1 MSWQPNNNSNNNN
14 SNDGFP
20 GGPTRRFPDFS
31 EEGEIGEEEGEIV
44 VASNNPPPPPPP
56 GNPNTPNSLHR
67 SISNASASGAPVPPF
82 ARRGRRPS
90 WGGNPG
96 GGLVGSGRGIAG
108 RGGIPPPFAGRGRAI
123 GNRHGSF
130 TGSVPSLTPP
140 PPQQVRS
147 QSFAGFQS
155 NASAANPGMMHRRPT
170 DPRFRSGELGG
181 ATAALAR
188 SGSFSLQDTN
198 APVLTSSYSSLAE
211 LANPH
216 AEMLSRSTSA
226 SAVAETRPREPSFH
240 DEVFSRSVAPPPADT
255 YRALEGEAPDRY
267 TSLSNSR
274 HEGNAFTSRNA
285 WSDAPPFREQ
295 EGPYREP
302 PAFPRQQGG
311 PSRDV
316 HPFREQG
323 VPPRDGPPFRET
335 SLQESN
341 VWRGND
347 GSGDAGFVPRQI
359 RDGLPLSRS
368 ISEPV
373 VPQHAEST
381 TIGSNFPRPPPPPLP
396 VQGGGYRG
404 FRNDFRG
411 EHQSDFPRRSPPH
424 RGRPMFAGRGAGPP
438 PPSISRNSSF
448 GAPPQPLQSA
458 HPFTGRRLDPRLQSE
473 TSNNV
478 DAYYPPTS
486 TVDEEGEVYGDV
498 SSSTSPFRKSSFPS
512 NSQLPS
518 ESFGRGDQPSQS
530 STAGSPQPRK
540 PVVLTLFQP
549 SPGSSLLPPAPSISE
564 TVEEAP
570 LLTTTLENDEDADR
584 AEKVVLFVSELLNNS
599 NRKSIDPGTVSE
611 LPKKHLILRAVSLMD
626 GKMKSKQ
633 SDVESK
639 ETELE
644 LQLKKN
650 AELFEKAR
658 NEAAAEAE
666 RKNKEQ
672 LQFDK
677 ETDDK
682 EIAELE
688 AELETIMIARK
699 EGFEQEV
706 AAEEILPTAS
716 TMVDSIR
723 AKREEEIKQQIKVAS
738 ESFDKDI
745 ESTRCQLD
753 QLQEELAKTK
763 AQLAAAEVEHEE
775 KSKVEDARSKPKD
788 TQQSHHLVTNI
799 IAENRRRAAE
809 ANISVFSAVVS
820 EDENQV
826 DKLAMYGALD
836 EAKDPKFGKTSAEW
850 ATLTQQ
856 VSGLADALY
865 HEPEETPFF
874 ARNQETHAAM
884 EPLVKAFVRDTQTRL
899 TKHWTTL
906 AEEYEFRSRA
916 YKRTRKENEKK
927 GKQRNSMMARTSI
940 IARTVMPIL
949 ESTGSP
955 GAAAGRTSTNPYR
968 RARRGNE
975 VRSEYEQEQ
984 IIAEIAAKEAME
996 KRIAFGGCKTPR
1008 QIGAVERQLT
1018 ANFYNTFT
1026 AQKVDVVEQEK
1037 LCAMENM
1044 WTDTEK
1050 CIFLDRF
1057 LQHPKDFRKIASFL
1071 RNKTTRDC
1079 IKFYYDSKQ
1088 TVSYKG
1094 ALKEHIMRRKR
1105 RGEYHVWEATIQ
1117 AALSVGAVVKAGTDE
1132 ENPLVFTLPE
1142 NDCTYNTRD
1151 LHPLNQEVFDSMEFN
1166 EEEAARYQAKLD
1178 KEAKSKKSK
1187 KRKVPDLF
1195 LLEPE
1200 QRKYLRPDTPEQTV
1214 EEKPL
1219 KKSLSKASVAESFP
1233 ISMTDEQPS
1242 HARKSASKK
1251 WTASEKKIFLETVEK
1266 NGRNWKVLEDAIG
1279 SKSISQIKNYYY
1291 DWKKGGKEKPDKRGS
1306 KSDQTVDG
1314 KVDESQTEDGDIAT
1328 PVPKRAVSAQTSSPL
1343 PDQPEHNEHLGIPM
1357 HLQQNS
1363 PFSQP
1368 SANLPFNAHSLSGLS
1383 PSFQMPGAPDILTQ
1397 LRQMQLERSRSR
1409 SGTSS
1414 PELTADV
1421 WAQIQ
1426 LLQSQQHQLS
1436 REDAFRAL
1444 VQQQQHHQQQQ
1455 QHLSGVLPFL
1465 QQQQLQQHPHG
1476 ASINDWNNDQQ
1487 LQRLI
1492 LQNMRGLGLGGGGG
1506 NGALHQLALA
1516 GLSTGLPGV
1525 THAPQDPQQVAL
1537 QHLLA
1542 LQQQNQAR
1550 PEPSNTDALALLAR
1564 ALSEG
1569 RNNSHDPGNNNP

>member
-1 MSWQPNNNSNNNN
+1 M
-14 SNDGFP
+14 
-20 GGPTRRFPDFS
+20 
-31 EEGEIGEEEGEIV
+31 
-44 VASNNPPPPPPP
+44 
-56 GNPNTPNSLHR
+56 NT
-67 SISNASASGAPVPPF
+67 
-82 ARRGRRPS
+82 
-90 WGGNPG
+90 
-96 GGLVGSGRGIAG
+96 
-108 RGGIPPPFAGRGRAI
+108 
-123 GNRHGSF
+123 
-130 TGSVPSLTPP
+130 
-140 PPQQVRS
+140 
-147 QSFAGFQS
+147 
-155 NASAANPGMMHRRPT
+155 M
-170 DPRFRSGELGG
+170 
-181 ATAALAR
+181 
-188 SGSFSLQDTN
+188 
-198 APVLTSSYSSLAE
+198 
-211 LANPH
+211 
-216 AEMLSRSTSA
+216 
-226 SAVAETRPREPSFH
+226 
-240 DEVFSRSVAPPPADT
+240 
-255 YRALEGEAPDRY
+255 
-267 TSLSNSR
+267 
-274 HEGNAFTSRNA
+274 
-285 WSDAPPFREQ
+285 
-295 EGPYREP
+295 
-302 PAFPRQQGG
+302 
-311 PSRDV
+311 
-316 HPFREQG
+316 
-323 VPPRDGPPFRET
+323 
-335 SLQESN
+335 
-341 VWRGND
+341 
-347 GSGDAGFVPRQI
+347 
-359 RDGLPLSRS
+359 
-368 ISEPV
+368 
-373 VPQHAEST
+373 
-381 TIGSNFPRPPPPPLP
+381 
-396 VQGGGYRG
+396 
-404 FRNDFRG
+404 
-411 EHQSDFPRRSPPH
+411 
-424 RGRPMFAGRGAGPP
+424 
-438 PPSISRNSSF
+438 
-448 GAPPQPLQSA
+448 
-458 HPFTGRRLDPRLQSE
+458 
-473 TSNNV
+473 
-478 DAYYPPTS
+478 
-486 TVDEEGEVYGDV
+486 DEEGEVHGDG
-498 SSSTSPFRKSSFPS
+498 SSSTSPFRKAPFSS

-518 ESFGRGDQPSQS
+518 ETFGRIGEQPSQS

-549 SPGSSLLPPAPSISE
+549 SPGSSLLPPATSISE
-564 TVEEAP
+564 TVEEAS
-570 LLTTTLENDEDADR
+570 LLTTALENDEDVDR
-584 AEKVVLFVSELLNNS
+584 AEKAVAFVSELLNN
-599 NRKSIDPGTVSE
+599 NNLKSTDPGTVSK
-611 LPKKHLILRAVSLMD
+611 LPKKHLILRAVALMD
-626 GKMKSKQ
+626 GKIKSKQ
-633 SDVESK
+633 SDVESN

-644 LQLKKN
+644 LQLKAD
-650 AELFEKAR
+650 AERFEKAR
-658 NEAAAEAE
+658 NEAEAEAE

-672 LQFDK
+672 LQFEK

-682 EIAELE
+682 ETAELE
-688 AELETIMIARK
+688 AELETIMKDRRDV
-699 EGFEQEV
+699 FEKEV
-706 AAEEILPTAS
+706 AAEEILTTTSA
-716 TMVDSIR
+716 MVDDIR
-723 AKREEEIKQQIKVAS
+723 VKREEEMKQQIKIAT

-763 AQLAAAEVEHEE
+763 AQLAAAEGDHAE
-775 KSKVEDARSKPKD
+775 KSKLDDAKRKPKD
-788 TQQSHHLVTNI
+788 TQHSCNLVTDI
-799 IAENRRRAAE
+799 LAENRRRAAE
-809 ANISVFSAVVS
+809 ANMSVFSAVVS
-820 EDENQV
+820 EDETQV

-836 EAKDPKFGKTSAEW
+836 EAKDPKFAKTSAEW

-884 EPLVKAFVRDTQTRL
+884 EPLVKEFVRDTQTRL
-899 TKHWTTL
+899 TQHWTTL

-955 GAAAGRTSTNPYR
+955 GAAPGRTSTNPYR

-1105 RGEYHVWEATIQ
+1105 RGEYHMWDATIQ

-1132 ENPLVFTLPE
+1132 DNPLVFALPE

-1151 LHPLNQEVFDSMEFN
+1151 LHPLKREVFDLMEVN
-1166 EEEAARYQAKLD
+1166 EEDAAKFQAKQD
-1178 KEAKSKKSK
+1178 KEAKSKSSKSK

-1195 LLEPE
+1195 LLESE

-1219 KKSLSKASVAESFP
+1219 KRSSSKASVAESFP
-1233 ISMTDEQPS
+1233 ISMTNEQPS
-1242 HARKSASKK
+1242 HARKSTSKK
-1251 WTASEKKIFLETVEK
+1251 WTASEKKIFIETVEK

-1291 DWKKGGKEKPDKRGS
+1291 DWKKGGKEKPDKRGL
-1306 KSDQTVDG
+1306 KSDHTIDG
-1314 KVDESQTEDGDIAT
+1314 KVDESQIEDGDIVT
-1328 PVPKRAVSAQTSSPL
+1328 PVPKRSLSAQPRSPL
-1343 PDQPEHNEHLGIPM
+1343 PDQQSSEQNEQLSIPI
-1357 HLQQNS
+1357 HLQQHS

-1368 SANLPFNAHSLSGLS
+1368 TTNLPLNAHSLSGLS
-1383 PSFQMPGAPDILTQ
+1383 PSFQMQGAPDVLTQ
-1397 LRQMQLERSRSR
+1397 LRQIQLERSRSR

-1414 PELTADV
+1414 PDLTADI

-1436 REDAFRAL
+1436 REDAFRIL

-1455 QHLSGVLPFL
+1455 QHLSGLLPFL
-1465 QQQQLQQHPHG
+1465 QQQQLQQHQHG

-1487 LQRLI
+1487 LQNLI

-1516 GLSTGLPGV
+1516 GLSGLPGV

-1542 LQQQNQAR
+1542 LQQQNHSR

-1569 RNNSHDPGNNNP
+1569 RNNFQDPSNNNP

>member
-1 MSWQPNNNSNNNN
+1 MSWQANNNNNNN

-20 GGPTRRFPDFS
+20 SGSTRRFPDVS

-44 VASNNPPPPPPP
+44 VNSNNPPPPPPP

-96 GGLVGSGRGIAG
+96 GGGVVGGGGRGIAG

-123 GNRHGSF
+123 GIRHSSF
-130 TGSVPSLTPP
+130 TGSVPPLTPP

-155 NASAANPGMMHRRPT
+155 NASASNPGMMQRRPT
-170 DPRFRSGELGG
+170 DPRFRSEGG

-188 SGSFSLQDTN
+188 SGSFSQQDTN
-198 APVLTSSYSSLAE
+198 ASVLTSSYSSLAE

-216 AEMLSRSTSA
+216 AEMLSRSTST
-226 SAVAETRPREPSFH
+226 SAVAETRLREPSFH
-240 DEVFSRSVAPPPADT
+240 DEAFSRSNAPPPPADS
-255 YRALEGEAPDRY
+255 YRALEGDAPDRY
-267 TSLSNSR
+267 ASLSNSR
-274 HEGNAFTSRNA
+274 QEGNAFASRNS

-295 EGPYREP
+295 EGPHREP
-302 PAFPRQQGG
+302 PPFPRQQGG
-311 PSRDV
+311 APRDV
-316 HPFREQG
+316 PSFR
-323 VPPRDGPPFRET
+323 DPPFRET
-335 SLQESN
+335 SLQESSS
-341 VWRGND
+341 WRGND
-347 GSGDAGFVPRQI
+347 GSADAGFVPRQI

-373 VPQHAEST
+373 VAQHAET
-381 TIGSNFPRPPPPPLP
+381 TAIGSNFPRPPPPPP

-411 EHQSDFPRRSPPH
+411 EHPSDFPRRSPPH
-424 RGRPMFAGRGAGPP
+424 RGRPMFAGRGTGPP

-458 HPFTGRRLDPRLQSE
+458 NPFTARRQDPRLQSE
-473 TSNNV
+473 TSHNV
-478 DAYYPPTS
+478 DAYPPPMS
-486 TVDEEGEVYGDV
+486 TVDEEGEVHGDG
-498 SSSTSPFRKSSFPS
+498 SSSTSPFRKSPFSS

-518 ESFGRGDQPSQS
+518 EPFGRSGEQPSQS

-549 SPGSSLLPPAPSISE
+549 SPGSSLLPPAPVILE
-564 TVEEAP
+564 TVEDAP
-570 LLTTTLENDEDADR
+570 LLTTALENDEDADR
-584 AEKVVLFVSELLNNS
+584 AEKVVGYVSELLNNS
-599 NRKSIDPGTVSE
+599 NPKSSDPGTVSE

-644 LQLKKN
+644 LQLKTD
-650 AELFEKAR
+650 AELSEKAR

-666 RKNKEQ
+666 RKNMEQ
-672 LQFDK
+672 LQVEKD
-677 ETDDK
+677 TDDT
-682 EIAELE
+682 ETAELE
-688 AELETIMIARK
+688 AELEIIMK
-699 EGFEQEV
+699 ERRSVFENEV
-706 AAEEILPTAS
+706 AAEEILTITSA
-716 TMVDSIR
+716 MADDIR
-723 AKREEEIKQQIKVAS
+723 VKREEELKQQIKLAT

-753 QLQEELAKTK
+753 QLREELAKTK

-775 KSKVEDARSKPKD
+775 KSKVEEAKRKPKD
-788 TQQSHHLVTNI
+788 TQQSRNLVTNI
-799 IAENRRRAAE
+799 IAENKRRAAE
-809 ANISVFSAVVS
+809 ANMSVFSAVVS

-826 DKLAMYGALD
+826 DKLAKYGALD

-856 VSGLADALY
+856 VGGLADALY

-884 EPLVKAFVRDTQTRL
+884 EPLIKEFIRDTQTRL

-906 AEEYEFRSRA
+906 AEEYEFRSKA

-1018 ANFYNTFT
+1018 ANFHNTFT

-1105 RGEYHVWEATIQ
+1105 RGEYHVWDATIQ

-1132 ENPLVFTLPE
+1132 ENPLVFSLPE

-1151 LHPLNQEVFDSMEFN
+1151 LHPLKREVFDLMEVN
-1166 EEEAARYQAKLD
+1166 EEEAAKFQAKQD
-1178 KEAKSKKSK
+1178 KEAKSKSSKSK

-1195 LLEPE
+1195 LLETE
-1200 QRKYLRPDTPEQTV
+1200 QRKYLRPDTPEQT
-1214 EEKPL
+1214 EEKPM
-1219 KKSLSKASVAESFP
+1219 KKSLSKASVAESFLV
-1233 ISMTDEQPS
+1233 SMTDEQPS
-1242 HARKSASKK
+1242 HARKSTSKK

-1291 DWKKGGKEKPDKRGS
+1291 DWKKGGKEKPEKRGS
-1306 KSDQTVDG
+1306 KTEHAIDG
-1314 KVDESQTEDGDIAT
+1314 KIDESQIEDGDIAS
-1328 PVPKRAVSAQTSSPL
+1328 PIPKRAVSAQASSPL
-1343 PDQPEHNEHLGIPM
+1343 PDQPSAENREHLGLPM

-1368 SANLPFNAHSLSGLS
+1368 SANIPLNAHSLSGLS

-1414 PELTADV
+1414 PELTADI

-1444 VQQQQHHQQQQ
+1444 VQQQHHQQQQ
-1455 QHLSGVLPFL
+1455 QHLSGLLPFL

-1487 LQRLI
+1487 LQSLI

-1516 GLSTGLPGV
+1516 GLSGLPGV
-1525 THAPQDPQQVAL
+1525 AHAPQDPQQIAL

-1542 LQQQNQAR
+1542 LQQQNHSR
-1550 PEPSNTDALALLAR
+1550 PESSNTDALALLAR

-1569 RNNSHDPGNNNP
+1569 RNNFPDPGNNNP